1 MTHLNGLER
10 VRSGLSFIYFLQHLN
25 LKIPPGS
32 PHISAC
38 SQPRLHRI
46 TYLPLCNGRSD
57 DAGSM
62 EKESLLN
69 NFTGEDRSRCK
80 NSTAILQKHCL
91 ETKGCVPWDAVALL
105 TSPCGWKTNSLQPTT
120 DVGSSDRSVPFN
132 LGANPPYL
140 KCSLVQLNMALLSIF
155 WLFFSSC

>member
-1 MTHLNGLER
+1 M
-10 VRSGLSFIYFLQHLN
+10 Q
-25 LKIPPGS
+25 PPEVT
-32 PHISAC
+32 
-38 SQPRLHRI
+38 QNRLF
-46 TYLPLCNGRSD
+46 TSCNGRSD

-69 NFTGEDRSRCK
+69 IFTGEDRSTCK

-91 ETKGCVPWDAVALL
+91 ETRGCVPWDAVALL

-120 DVGSSDRSVPFN
+120 DVGSSDRSVPLD

-155 WLFFSSC
+155 WLFFSSCWGGCGSIPPD